1 MARQQAVLE
10 RSTVTLQAAGHQ
22 SALVRKLIKA
32 RLKLLSAQ
40 IAQLEA
46 AIAKTLAAEETLA
59 AQAARLTEVRGVG
72 ALTAATVLALCPELG
87 TLSRG
92 EAAAL
97 LGVAPFN
104 HDSGQLKGQRHIAGG
119 RFRLRC
125 ALYMAA
131 LSAARANSI
140 LRAFYLRLRA
150 AGKPAKLALT
160 AVMRKLFILL
170 NHLLKNPTFQLAS

>member
-1 MARQQAVLE
+1 M
-10 RSTVTLQAAGHQ
+10 
-22 SALVRKLIKA
+22 

-46 AIAKTLAAEETLA
+46 AIAETLAGEETLA
-59 AQAARLTEVRGVG
+59 AQAARLVEVRGVG

-87 TLSRG
+87 TLSRN

-170 NHLLKNPTFQLAS
+170 NHLLKKPTFQLAS